1 MERRRLIIILSV
13 LALVLVGIMLGVALL
28 FSGIDTD
35 KAEVSVPDNSQ
46 YLLLP
51 AVPADAVMV
60 GCFSNPEEVI
70 PNILS
75 AEDFVSSLNAVY
87 GTPGYGFERMTVSLH
102 QLGSLYP
109 LYVFDMGVMPE
120 VTSGAVQS
128 ILRLAQDSGLYAEC
142 FDCSCLETER
152 KLRGHLIV

>member
-75 AEDFVSSLNAVY
+75 SEDFVSSLNAVY
-87 GTPGYGFERMTVSLH
+87 ST
-102 QLGSLYP
+102 
-109 LYVFDMGVMPE
+109 
-120 VTSGAVQS
+120 
-128 ILRLAQDSGLYAEC
+128 LR
-142 FDCSCLETER
+142 
-152 KLRGHLIV
+152 